1 MQVNI
6 SENVTLT
13 VIHIQAASSKNSF
26 CGAGMSG
33 GCSLYHGSSEIGKL
47 NNDVIRIDR
56 DKPQSLLDQT
66 SRRRVNLPSTT
77 ALDATQ

>member
-1 MQVNI
+1 MPQIVDEYYFTLKVTR
-6 SENVTLT
+6 SENEKVPNNLK
-13 VIHIQAASSKNSF
+13 SGF
-26 CGAGMSG
+26 CLMQD
-33 GCSLYHGSSEIGKL
+33 SEIGKL

-66 SRRRVNLPSTT
+66 SLRRVNLPSTT